1 MIRRPP
7 RSTRTDTLFP
17 YTTLFR
23 SSSCRPGTPAR
34 ATRPPRRRPKTSPGV
49 AACESL
55 AGVTRTY
62 PTRTDQPTLLRAP
75 SHLRASLSPIADDEV
90 ECHPQVQLCEPGQL
104 ALAPAQ
110 RLVEVLRVEPAV
122 VIGHGTEQLP
132 AALLAVDRR
141 AQGLQLE
148 DVGERGATYDPPV
161 RLEPGNQLS
170 RTCPDSRDHRRV
182 GTDREHDVA
191 Q

>member
-34 ATRPPRRRPKTSPGV
+34 ATRPPRRRPRTSPGV
-49 AACESL
+49 AGCGSL
-55 AGVTRTY
+55 AGGTRTY

-75 SHLRASLSPIADDEV
+75 SHLRASRAPIADDEV

-104 ALAPAQ
+104 APAPAQ
-110 RLVEVLRVEPAV
+110 QLAEVLRVEPAV
-122 VIGHGTEQLP
+122 VIGHGTEHRP

-141 AQGLQLE
+141 AQGHQIA
-148 DVGERGATYDPPV
+148 DGRERGATYSPPV
-161 RLEPGNQLS
+161 RPHPGTQHN
-170 RTCPDSRDHRRV
+170 H
-182 GTDREHDVA
+182 
-191 Q
+191 